1 VQKYFAV
8 LTIILISLVIILLL
22 SGGTSGSLANDA
34 SITQQESIEI
44 AVGIA
49 SVSIPEFGGS
59 QIAPSNIRAEKMT
72 LAEAAE
78 RLHSGSQNTFS
89 EESPDMQVWLVSM
102 DGIWLPPDVP
112 GVHQK
117 PYRHLSIVMD
127 ANAGL
132 EIFRN
137 AQP

>member
-1 VQKYFAV
+1 M
-8 LTIILISLVIILLL
+8 ILLF
-22 SGGTSGSLANDA
+22 SGCASESLADDA
-34 SITQQESIEI
+34 SITQQDAMEI
-44 AVGIA
+44 AVEIA
-49 SVSIPEFGGS
+49 SVSIPEFGAS
-59 QIAPSNIRAEKMT
+59 QVAPSNIRAEKMT

-78 RLHSGSQNTFS
+78 RLHSSSQNTFS

-102 DGIWLPPDVP
+102 DGIWLLPDVP
-112 GVHQK
+112 GIRQK